1 MSRNR
6 VHWMLLAVFALA
18 PTAVLA
24 QQDKASQGQNQ
35 QDQNQPAEAQ
45 VKTEAAQ
52 TQTEEAPTKTEEDA
66 KLISVPGGKALGMS
80 ILGNQEAPKA
90 LVIVPWK
97 SSELGNVQGIST
109 LLDDSRLPIDKEVFM
124 RMLSYYEIRSGNGA
138 PQRCADQNECDA
150 ARNCGAKEE
159 AMTFT
164 ELLGNVGWFGGAVM
178 VCLAVLSLFSV
189 GMIVDKHRRFRSAS
203 RESEMFKPVFKK
215 FLHGGEI
222 RELIDAVRQH
232 QNSHVAQVVSAG
244 IHEYDGVR
252 QCGGDPVASLELVTS
267 ALRDS
272 MSETLIQL
280 KRGLGFLAT
289 IGSTAPFIGLF
300 GTVVGIINAFR
311 SIAATGSGGMS
322 VVSGGIAEALVST
335 ALGIFV
341 AIPAVVA
348 FNHFTGKIE
357 TFHVE
362 MNRAST
368 QLVNCLFKIPETK
381 IPELKVSGVR
391 VSDVNVQEVVHAA
404 R

>member
-1 MSRNR
+1 MS
-6 VHWMLLAVFALA
+6 
-18 PTAVLA
+18 
-24 QQDKASQGQNQ
+24 
-35 QDQNQPAEAQ
+35 
-45 VKTEAAQ
+45 
-52 TQTEEAPTKTEEDA
+52 
-66 KLISVPGGKALGMS
+66 
-80 ILGNQEAPKA
+80 
-90 LVIVPWK
+90 
-97 SSELGNVQGIST
+97 
-109 LLDDSRLPIDKEVFM
+109 
-124 RMLSYYEIRSGNGA
+124 
-138 PQRCADQNECDA
+138 
-150 ARNCGAKEE
+150 
-159 AMTFT
+159 FT

-178 VCLAVLSLFSV
+178 ICLALLSIFSV
-189 GMIVDKHRRFRSAS
+189 GMIIDKHRRYRSAS
-203 RESEMFKPVFKK
+203 RQSEMFKPAFKK
-215 FLHGGEI
+215 FLHGGQI
-222 RELIDAVRQH
+222 QELIDDARHH

-244 IHEYDGVR
+244 ILEYDGVR
-252 QCGGDPVASLELVTS
+252 QSGGDSGASLELVTS

-348 FNHFTGKIE
+348 FNAFTGKIE

-362 MNRAST
+362 MNRASS
-368 QLVNCLFKIPETK
+368 QLVNCLFKIPETQVAEVRASK
-381 IPELKVSGVR
+381 VKAHDVMPEVA
-391 VSDVNVQEVVHAA
+391 HAS